1 MRKEFSP
8 GGIRK
13 RDGRWVAYVSYQEET
28 VDGEGNRVV
37 RQRQVTH
44 SLGISCGKDADSHEG
59 ERLAR
64 EKFNKWR
71 HKLVV
76 DAEAE
81 VAGELDRRDRDRL
94 ARTLADYSTEYVGDL
109 ESSQSIERS
118 TVADYRATLT
128 HITQG
133 FGDTRLFDLTSR
145 QIRDYEA
152 ELLCQGL
159 SPSTVGKSHRLLHG
173 ILERAVAD
181 GLIAK
186 NPVAGVKPPKRGM
199 PKPNSLDAAGRAE
212 LVRRLDAEGDSVTTI
227 AARIALFT
235 GAREGEVCGL
245 QWKDVTLSEGEGF
258 IWIRQSI
265 GRGTGGAY
273 LKSTKTEKARDVPVS
288 PSLAQALARWKKR
301 RGLEWGLDEGEMAS
315 LYVIGSRK
323 GGYASPNRLCHDWKA
338 ISEGWGLVGTEGRRP
353 TFHDL
358 RHTFATAAITSGI
371 DVKTVSSILGHANA
385 AITLNIYAS
394 SDPDAKRRAGAM
406 LDCIIG
412 GNVKGLRCP

>member
-1 MRKEFSP
+1 M
-8 GGIRK
+8 
-13 RDGRWVAYVSYQEET
+13 
-28 VDGEGNRVV
+28 
-37 RQRQVTH
+37 TH

-81 VAGELDRRDRDRL
+81 EAGELDRRDRDRL

-145 QIRDYEA
+145 QIRDYET

-235 GAREGEVCGL
+235 GVREGEVCGL
-245 QWKDVTLSEGEGF
+245 QWKDVALSEGEGF

-315 LYVIGSRK
+315 LYVIGSKK
-323 GGYASPNRLCHDWKA
+323 GGYASPNRPRC
-338 ISEGWGLVGTEGRRP
+338 
-353 TFHDL
+353 
-358 RHTFATAAITSGI
+358 AA
-371 DVKTVSSILGHANA
+371 
-385 AITLNIYAS
+385 
-394 SDPDAKRRAGAM
+394 
-406 LDCIIG
+406 
-412 GNVKGLRCP
+412 CPP